1 MCYLAVDVHK
11 RVRCVEKL
19 ERLKTKTMKA
29 LYSSIM
35 VILNRGV
42 LGTTVRRKKI
52 NEQISSKEISPPF

>member
-11 RVRCVEKL
+11 RVRCVDKL

-35 VILNRGV
+35 MILNRGV
-42 LGTTVRRKKI
+42 LGTTVRRKK
-52 NEQISSKEISPPF
+52 N